1 MSYLVL
7 ARKYRPTTFSE
18 VAGQEIIINTLRGAI
33 EKKRIAH
40 AYLFTGPRGTGK
52 TTTARLLA
60 KALNCEQGPTTDA
73 CGQCDRCL
81 AMDSGAESDVI
92 EIDAASNT
100 SVDDV
105 RILRDQAGYMPLN
118 ARFKIFIIDEV
129 HMLSKAAFNAL
140 LKTLEEPPPHV
151 KFLFATTEP
160 HKVLDTI
167 LSRCQVLKLSPLPE
181 DRIVGR
187 LQEVF
192 SAEGVEAEEG
202 VCEEIAR
209 RARGGMRDALS
220 IADQLLSMVGD
231 QPRLADMDRLSGD
244 AKHVG
249 MVQVVAHILAGAK
262 AELLADLPSV
272 EGVEADWLAELLDY
286 LRATLLA
293 NLCGANAPMLEGLA
307 LDDEARTQLVETGKS
322 IGAERLELWLQELL
336 HARERMRLLPSHGR
350 LILEVTLLDLCG
362 ASQTMP
368 LEAWCERLEGL
379 ERRLIQGG
387 AQPGLSASSAP
398 AVQVHT
404 TAPVQQ
410 VQPAIQ
416 QAPIPKAPAQAAA
429 PAPAPTPVAQAEP
442 ATQEIPRPAKKK
454 VQRTGTPGSAA
465 QAWEAF
471 LVELKAKSGSL
482 ADILVRRGR
491 LAQISGNQAVIQ
503 LTRLAAG
510 ERDMIMDKR
519 NARACTQAFSAAM
532 GQDMRLDLQDEEQA
546 AEWQKD
552 TFTAEVVRRFDGR
565 VD

>member
-60 KALNCEQGPTTDA
+60 KALNCELGPTTDA
-73 CGQCDRCL
+73 CGKCERCL

-140 LKTLEEPPPHV
+140 LKTLEEPPAHV

-181 DRIVGR
+181 ERIVGR

-192 SAEGVEAEEG
+192 AAEGVQAEAG

-231 QPRLADMDRLSGD
+231 KPKLVDMDRLSGD
-244 AKHVG
+244 EKNVG
-249 MVQVVAHILAGAK
+249 MVQVVAHILAGSK
-262 AELLADLPSV
+262 ADLLADLPSV

-293 NLCGANAPMLEGLA
+293 TLCGANAPMLEGLA
-307 LDDEARTQLVETGKS
+307 LDDEARTKLVETGKA
-322 IGAERLELWLQELL
+322 IGGERLELWLQELL

-350 LILEVTLLDLCG
+350 LILEVTLLDLCS
-362 ASQTMP
+362 ANQTLP
-368 LEAWCERLEGL
+368 IQDWCDRLEGL
-379 ERRLIQGG
+379 ERRLVQGG
-387 AQPGLSASSAP
+387 AQPDSAAP
-398 AVQVHT
+398 
-404 TAPVQQ
+404 
-410 VQPAIQ
+410 PAGR
-416 QAPIPKAPAQAAA
+416 AQAAA
-429 PAPAPTPVAQAEP
+429 PAQTPIAAAAPAQPAPAAAPQFNAPTPAPQPDRTEP
-442 ATQEIPRPAKKK
+442 PIQEIPRPAKARA
-454 VQRTGTPGSAA
+454 QRTGTPGSAS
-465 QAWEAF
+465 QAWDAF
-471 LVELKAKSGSL
+471 LLELKAKSASL
-482 ADILVRRGR
+482 ADILERRGR

-503 LTRLAAG
+503 LTRIASG
-510 ERDMIMDKR
+510 EREMIMDRR
-519 NARACTQAFSAAM
+519 NARACTQAFSEAM
-532 GQDMRLDLQDEEQA
+532 GQDMRLHMQDEAQA

-552 TFTAEVVRRFDGR
+552 EFTADVVRRFEGR